1 VHEEHAV
8 DLERVLVQKFFD
20 FFDATDGDL
29 RGCIGITDGRHE
41 VFLIGAALVKFAAF
55 AKIAFAFK
63 ALRAVA
69 KARTVTVETA
79 RAIGEIVAVAT
90 EVSLASDA
98 STAFG
103 SAFWFVRMFAVELRL
118 IECGA
123 CCAPKV
129 ALAIVTKTATAVV
142 IIETHFVNLRDLL
155 KTFSFALS
163 SRIYSGIANVES
175 VNTFLGRR

>member
-1 VHEEHAV
+1 
-8 DLERVLVQKFFD
+8 
-20 FFDATDGDL
+20 
-29 RGCIGITDGRHE
+29 
-41 VFLIGAALVKFAAF
+41 
-55 AKIAFAFK
+55 
-63 ALRAVA
+63 
-69 KARTVTVETA
+69 
-79 RAIGEIVAVAT
+79 
-90 EVSLASDA
+90 
-98 STAFG
+98 
-103 SAFWFVRMFAVELRL
+103 MFAVELRL
-118 IECGA
+118 IESGA